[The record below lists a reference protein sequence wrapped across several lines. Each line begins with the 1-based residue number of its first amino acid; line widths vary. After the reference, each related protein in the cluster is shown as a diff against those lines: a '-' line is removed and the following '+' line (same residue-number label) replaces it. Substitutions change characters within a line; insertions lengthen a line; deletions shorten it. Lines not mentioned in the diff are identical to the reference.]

1 MRRRT
6 IGLNEPAAAKREC
19 GRGSLVLRMPFA
31 AKSATGT
38 AMLSVSGNP
47 CCAARAASCARRVW
61 SQSEIEALKS
71 SEGMMLSPLGH
82 GATPAHE
89 HDALPAHEDIVREG
103 HVALRLWVPTPRS
116 EAFSP

>member
-1 MRRRT
+1 
-6 IGLNEPAAAKREC
+6 
-19 GRGSLVLRMPFA
+19 
-31 AKSATGT
+31 
-38 AMLSVSGNP
+38 
-47 CCAARAASCARRVW
+47 
-61 SQSEIEALKS
+61 
-71 SEGMMLSPLGH
+71 MLSPLGH